1 MAAAAPDLRLALLWW
16 ERRLLP
22 RSQLLLR
29 FRVTLQP
36 EVGEWSPDKE
46 STTAL
51 TSLQRNPVNL
61 ERSQLATLASLTG
74 VTSNDAGAPISI
86 QP

>member
-1 MAAAAPDLRLALLWW
+1 MLR
-16 ERRLLP
+16 
-22 RSQLLLR
+22 LLLR

-51 TSLQRNPVNL
+51 TSRTARDFSLDVYGEYHLVSRTLPCRLMSSTKWIMGHPCSVTAGEQRAAV
-61 ERSQLATLASLTG
+61 SADG
-74 VTSNDAGAPISI
+74 GAG
-86 QP
+86 

>member
-1 MAAAAPDLRLALLWW
+1 MLRLLL
-16 ERRLLP
+16 EGVLR
-22 RSQLLLR
+22 LLLR

-36 EVGEWSPDKE
+36 EVGEWSTDKE

>member
-1 MAAAAPDLRLALLWW
+1 MLR
-16 ERRLLP
+16 
-22 RSQLLLR
+22 LLLR

-74 VTSNDAGAPISI
+74 VTSNDAGTLLSI
-86 QP
+86 